1 MIHQNIFKNREHR
14 SANHQAWF
22 AANVLVMLAL
32 FLITCSTAKAQQ
44 ISIDRGVRVEG
55 LWCFPLVTDTTQYLF
70 LPDRAMLAVDEKK
83 KPQFSF
89 IRYVTVADTAS
100 STPERTISQAG
111 GGGVLHFLVTYDT
124 DDKKVKNAEARLKE
138 LLNNDEARLR
148 GPIVFKEGR
157 FALVSSILN
166 AASGKTERTLMSMG
180 AAPVLQ
186 GSKIALSFE
195 MDPQNSTL
203 LLESLRMPTPD
214 VSIVFDLVF
223 SGLTDA
229 YSAKLTVDW
238 TEVYKYEKISG
249 GANVYFVSAELE
261 KIYEEL
267 RKTNAVKLEVA
278 GEDARMDNLVN
289 TAYGKLTDML
299 FRRVEPEQ
307 IPPTDQG
314 GLAGMLSGLFSNN
327 GNGAFSSGKTFG
339 FGAHFGYK
347 RKDTKTSGYS
357 VLNFNSRINSE
368 RHHYITFNIG
378 DFYQKYGKDQ
388 EYIKTV
394 SLSDPDFEKRDIF
407 VGVDGA
413 LVPEFDKMIN
423 SITVTLRKAH
433 QNGSTTLK
441 EVNIVKSTITEAK
454 NISMSYGSVG
464 DSDRLVWLNYD
475 FKAQYNFKGGKT
487 YQADWKQQNSAM
499 INLFAPYERRVI
511 KLEADAET
519 LRGRNVRATTV
530 KIEYPFFGEKKTM
543 EMTVKPEDD
552 LSKKEFDITLPA
564 GQYAYKYT
572 VRWRLK
578 DGTEQIMTGDNDTEI
593 LFIDVFPEK

>member
-1 MIHQNIFKNREHR
+1 MTHQNKIKHQRTDHR
-14 SANHQAWF
+14 ARTMPH
-22 AANVLVMLAL
+22 VLVS
-32 FLITCSTAKAQQ
+32 LIFFVIAISSVHAQQ

-70 LPDRAMLAVDEKK
+70 LPDRAMLAIDEKK
-83 KPQFSF
+83 RPQFSF
-89 IRYVTVADTAS
+89 IRYVTLSDSAS

-124 DDKKVKNAEARLKE
+124 DEKKVRDAGASLRE
-138 LLNNDEARLR
+138 LLNNDEVRLR

-157 FALVSSILN
+157 FALVSSILDP
-166 AASGKTERTLMSMG
+166 ASGKTERTLMSMG

-195 MDPQNSTL
+195 MDPQYSTL
-203 LLESLRMPTPD
+203 LLESLKMPTPD

-267 RKTNAVKLEVA
+267 QKNNAIKLEVA
-278 GEDARMDNLVN
+278 GEDARMDNLLN
-289 TAYGKLTDML
+289 NAYGKLTDML

-307 IPPTDQG
+307 IPATDQG
-314 GLAGMLSGLFSNN
+314 GLGGMLSGLFSNN

-347 RKDTKTSGYS
+347 RKDTKTSGHS
-357 VLNFNSRINSE
+357 VLNFNSRNNAD

-378 DFYQKYGKDQ
+378 DFYQKYGKDGD
-388 EYIKTV
+388 YIKTV
-394 SLSDPDFEKRDIF
+394 SLSDPDFEKRDIY

-433 QNGSTTLK
+433 QNGSTTLR
-441 EVNIVKSTITEAK
+441 EVNIVKSTIAEAK

-464 DSDRLVWLNYD
+464 DADRLAWLNYD

-487 YQADWKQQNSAM
+487 YQAEWKQQNASM

-511 KLEADAET
+511 RMEADAET
-519 LRGRNVRATTV
+519 LRSRNVRATTV
-530 KIEYPFFGEKKTM
+530 KIEYPFFGEKKIM
-543 EMTVKPEDD
+543 EVTVKPEDD

-572 VRWRLK
+572 VRWRMK
-578 DGTEQIMTGDNDTEI
+578 DGTEQVMTGDNDTEI